1 MGFQTDAVHAG
12 QVSEPVTGAIMT
24 PIFQTSTYV
33 QETIGTHK
41 GFEYS
46 RTQNPTRQ
54 AMEENI
60 AVLENAKYGIAFSSG
75 MAAISSIIELLE
87 QGDHVICTDNV
98 YGGTF
103 RVFDTVFKKFGVAFS
118 FVDTS
123 DFQQIERACTDKTKL
138 IFVETPTNPML
149 TLTSLKDL
157 AELGKNRNM
166 LTVVDNT
173 FMSPYFQKPLD
184 FGIDLVVHSTTKY
197 LNGHSDVIGGIIL
210 TANEDL
216 SAKLHF
222 IQNAVGA
229 VPGPMDCFLVLRA
242 TKTLAL
248 RMREHEKNSIAL
260 ANFLEHH
267 PKVDK
272 IYYPGLESHPQH
284 KLAKEQMSGFGGIIS
299 IELGSLKKSRR
310 FAESLK
316 IFALAESLGG
326 VESLVEHP
334 ALMTH
339 ASVPIVERMKLG
351 ITDGLI
357 RLSVGVEDE
366 DDLIAD
372 VKQALENI

>member
-1 MGFQTDAVHAG
+1 MGFQTDSIHAG
-12 QVSEPVTGAIMT
+12 QIAEPVTGAIMT

-33 QETIGTHK
+33 QETIGKHK

-46 RTQNPTRQ
+46 RSQNPTRH
-54 AMEENI
+54 AMEDNI
-60 AVLENAKYGIAFSSG
+60 AALEKGKYGIAFSSG
-75 MAAISSIIELLE
+75 LAAISSIVEMFE
-87 QGDHVICTDNV
+87 QGDHIICTDNV

-103 RVFDTVFKKFGVAFS
+103 RVFDTVFKKFGLEFS

-123 DFQQIERACTDKTKL
+123 DFKQVEAACTAKTKL

-149 TLTSLKDL
+149 TLTSLKKL
-157 AELGKNRNM
+157 AEFGKKQNI

-173 FMSPYFQKPLD
+173 FMSPYFQKPLE

-197 LNGHSDVIGGIIL
+197 LNGHSDVVGGIIL
-210 TANEDL
+210 TASKDL
-216 SAKLHF
+216 ADKLHY

-260 ANFLEHH
+260 ARFLEGH
-267 PKVDK
+267 PKVEK
-272 IYYPGLESHPQH
+272 IFYPGLSSHPQH
-284 KLAKEQMSGFGGIIS
+284 DLAKEQMTGFGGIIS
-299 IELGSLKKSRR
+299 IELGSLDNARK
-310 FAESLK
+310 FAETLK

-326 VESLVEHP
+326 VESLADHP
-334 ALMTH
+334 AIMTH
-339 ASVPIVERMKLG
+339 ASVPVEERAKLG
-351 ITDGLI
+351 ISDGLI

-366 DDLIAD
+366 EDLLAD
-372 VKQALENI
+372 VKQALEHI